1 MADEFEYDEDR
12 IERLLAEASLI
23 FRRRFLQ
30 TVRQIQASF
39 DLSEIEELIAQ
50 RRLDEALIQVE
61 LAATNL
67 STAYITAYVMAGSD
81 VFEFISD
88 SIGIQVNFDQVN
100 ARAVAQMQ
108 TESLRLIREFT
119 DGQRASTRVALVEGI
134 IQGLNPRDQAR
145 LFRQSIGLTA
155 NQMRAVAN
163 FRRLL
168 ESNSAAALTREL
180 RDRRFDS
187 SVRRAISG
195 EKPLTAEQID
205 RMVERYYQRSLATRA
220 ETIARTESLAAVHQ
234 ASDEGFRQ
242 AIENGLIDDEL
253 TQKWRT
259 AGDGRVRDPSHT
271 LMNGQTRPFGEPFRS
286 GTGNLLRYPGDNRA
300 PAHDTVRCR
309 CVKTTRFTADVRV
322 PAET

>member
-1 MADEFEYDEDR
+1 MAEEFEFDETR
-12 IERLLAEASLI
+12 IELLLAQASLI
-23 FRRRFLQ
+23 FRRRFIQ
-30 TVRQIQASF
+30 TIRQIQASF
-39 DLSEIEELIAQ
+39 DLGDIEQLIAE
-50 RRLDEALIQVE
+50 RRFDEALIQVE

-67 STAYITAYVMAGSD
+67 SNAYITAYVLAGED
-81 VFEFISD
+81 VFEFIGD
-88 SIGIQVNFDQVN
+88 SIGIQINFDQVN

-108 TESLRLIREFT
+108 VESLRLIREFT
-119 DGQRASTRVALVEGI
+119 EGQRAATRVALVEGV
-134 IQGLNPRDQAR
+134 IQGLNPRDMAR

-187 SVRRAISG
+187 SLRRAISG

-205 RMVERYYQRSLATRA
+205 RMVERYYQRSLAARA
-220 ETIARTESLAAVHQ
+220 ETIARTEALGAVHQ

-242 AIENGLIDDEL
+242 AIEAGLIEDEL

-259 AGDGRVRDPSHT
+259 AGDARVREPSHT
-271 LMNGQTRPFGEPFRS
+271 FMNGQTRPIGEPFRS

-300 PAHDTVRCR
+300 PAHDVVRCR
-309 CVKTTRFTADVRV
+309 CVKTTRFTADVV
-322 PAET
+322 ENAEA

>member
-1 MADEFEYDEDR
+1 MAEEFEYDEPR
-12 IERLLAEASLI
+12 IEALLAQASVI
-23 FRRRFLQ
+23 FRQRFRD

-39 DLSEIEELIAQ
+39 DLTDIEQLIAE
-50 RRLDEALIQVE
+50 RRFDEALVQVE

-67 STAYITAYVMAGSD
+67 SNAYVTAYVLAGED
-81 VFEFISD
+81 VFEFISN

-100 ARAVAQMQ
+100 ERAVAQMRA
-108 TESLRLIREFT
+108 ESLRLIREFT
-119 DGQRASTRVALVEGI
+119 EGQRAATRTALVEGV

-168 ESNSAAALTREL
+168 ESNSAAALAREL
-180 RDRRFDS
+180 RDRRFDP
-187 SVRRAISG
+187 SVRRAVSG

-205 RMVERYYQRSLATRA
+205 RMVQRYYERSLAARA

-242 AIENGLIDDEL
+242 AIENGLIDEEL

-259 AGDGRVRDPSHT
+259 AGDGRVREPSHT
-271 LMNGQTRPFGEPFRS
+271 LMNGQTRPFGQPFRS

-300 PAHDTVRCR
+300 PPHDTVRCR
-309 CVKTTRFTADVRV
+309 CVKTTRFTSDVV
-322 PAET
+322 QPVEV